1 MGLSADL
8 IGQFVKL
15 TKPAAQPSTPRTVN
29 GTVRNVTDDDGNV
42 SSIMVLIDGSSQP
55 IPVESMVEVRDGER
69 VSVQISNHT
78 ATIVGN
84 LSTPAAR
91 TESVTEVK
99 NEVKDVEKEVKD
111 ELNVVREEVTTT
123 LKIESSRGTVFKNN
137 SISTVLSVV
146 IYRGSTR
153 ITNIDELHSEMPNAS
168 LRWKWRLLDDSTFGD
183 ISADDEMIR
192 DDGFTL
198 AVSSDKVNTK
208 VTFMCELIEGEENGN
223 KIS

>member
-29 GTVRNVTDDDGNV
+29 GTVKTVTDDGGNV
-42 SSIMVLIDGSSQP
+42 SSIMVLIDGSLQP

-99 NEVKDVEKEVKD
+99 NEVD
-111 ELNVVREEVTTT
+111 VVREEVTTN

-146 IYRGSTR
+146 IYRGSKR
-153 ITNIDELHSEMPNAS
+153 ITNITELRSEMPKAY
-168 LRWKWRLLDDSTFGD
+168 LQWKWQLLDDSTFGVM
-183 ISADDEMIR
+183 SADDEMIS
-192 DDGFTL
+192 DNGFTL
-198 AVSSDKVNTK
+198 TVSPDKVDTK
-208 VTFMCELIEGEENGN
+208 VTFMCELIEGE
-223 KIS
+223 